1 MNIHKSFLSRR
12 GFTAAFVTAVVPLLL
27 LSSLGCAFMLGRHR
41 NVCVSASSAP
51 RSGVYPQM
59 WYSAAIGYEGL
70 LRNLI
75 VPIFPTFESSWIT
88 QVHCYN
94 KRAQSLKITQK
105 CHISSASTTNVVYL
119 TEKHFDT
126 WVMTRHGSE
135 PRSAERCR
143 AAPTPIHNKTKLAR
157 CEKPSLRY
165 YYIWWE
171 RCSSSG
177 NVSSDRTQFG
187 WKARA
192 TVSLTVAESEATFAK
207 FMGTKLGLWRER
219 RRAMSK
225 MKMEDK
231 CRIH

>member
-94 KRAQSLKITQK
+94 TRAQSLKITQK
-105 CHISSASTTNVVYL
+105 CHISSASTINVVFL
-119 TEKHFDT
+119 TENHFDT
-126 WVMTRHGSE
+126 SWHGTALNRAVQSGVVSRQHPFKTKPIWKDAKNHPWDTNIYDE
-135 PRSAERCR
+135 NVAVAMFLLIELNLAERR
-143 AAPTPIHNKTKLAR
+143 APL
-157 CEKPSLRY
+157 
-165 YYIWWE
+165 
-171 RCSSSG
+171 
-177 NVSSDRTQFG
+177 F
-187 WKARA
+187 
-192 TVSLTVAESEATFAK
+192 
-207 FMGTKLGLWRER
+207 LWL
-219 RRAMSK
+219 
-225 MKMEDK
+225 
-231 CRIH
+231 

>member
-105 CHISSASTTNVVYL
+105 CHISSASTINVVFL
-119 TEKHFDT
+119 TENHFDT

-143 AAPTPIHNKTKLAR
+143 AAPTPIITKPNWQDAKNHPWDTIIYDENVAVAVAMFLLIELNLA
-157 CEKPSLRY
+157 
-165 YYIWWE
+165 
-171 RCSSSG
+171 
-177 NVSSDRTQFG
+177 
-187 WKARA
+187 
-192 TVSLTVAESEATFAK
+192 
-207 FMGTKLGLWRER
+207 ER
-219 RRAMSK
+219 RAPLFLWL
-225 MKMEDK
+225 
-231 CRIH
+231 